1 VKSVARHFGEPLV
14 VPGMKRSY
22 GIADDSLDDI
32 TDGIRREGTIEWLHV
47 RREEAAGVAGGGEM
61 NPTAERA
68 VCARSCSPGN
78 TPNQRSLLLSPVTV
92 WIATR
97 DFRLRPAPLRSENA
111 SEEPVSRAQPVN
123 IRSRELIKSEFI
135 LRRSRCHG
143 LALILPVIGRGG
155 TRRRNRGFTVKHK
168 ASCASAEARATAQ
181 DHAYA
186 RHISYVL
193 DFSSQPSSTRC

>member
-1 VKSVARHFGEPLV
+1 
-14 VPGMKRSY
+14 
-22 GIADDSLDDI
+22 
-32 TDGIRREGTIEWLHV
+32 
-47 RREEAAGVAGGGEM
+47 M
-61 NPTAERA
+61 NLPAELA

-78 TPNQRSLLLSPVTV
+78 TPNQRSPRLSPATV
-92 WIATR
+92 RIATR
-97 DFRLRPAPLRSENA
+97 DFRLRPARLRSENA

-168 ASCASAEARATAQ
+168 RRALQLKRVRLRKTTLTPDTYRTSWTFHRSRAAHGA
-181 DHAYA
+181 DALLMV
-186 RHISYVL
+186 IDSTFV
-193 DFSSQPSSTRC
+193 SSQPV